1 MSEQVTSEEDGVR
14 LYHNG
19 DLNLAVGSVDDRLL
33 AAVGAIAVLG
43 RVLLIKIKY

>member
-1 MSEQVTSEEDGVR
+1 MR

-33 AAVGAIAVLG
+33 AAVGAVAVLG
-43 RVLLIKIKY
+43 RVLLVKKKLKNIKMQLLG